1 MGVLYFAYTS
11 RISPEEMEHV
21 APAAVFQFIAH
32 LPETRLVFPIT
43 NGKWKGALPSV
54 IPAPGNTVW
63 GVVFKLPPR
72 DLETLDR
79 AETREGRVRTLV
91 SAMDRTGKRHE
102 VVTHV
107 AKPNGRVAKSEKSL
121 KTVRNGKAN
130 GSSPVA
136 ANGTA
141 SPLTTPPSSD
151 YMRLVVRGCRYWKLP
166 TGWVACLEEYVTR

>member
-63 GVVFKLPPR
+63 GAVFKLPPR

-79 AETREGRVRTLV
+79 AEVREGRVRTLI
-91 SAMDRTGKRHE
+91 SAMDRSGKRHE

-107 AKPNGRVAKSEKSL
+107 AKPNGRGAKADK
-121 KTVRNGKAN
+121 NGKAN
-130 GSSPVA
+130 GSSHNP
-136 ANGTA
+136 ANGVGNPPTA
-141 SPLTTPPSSD
+141 APSSD
-151 YMRLVVRGCRYWKLP
+151 YMRLVVRGGRYWKLP
-166 TGWVACLEEYVTR
+166 TGWVASLEEYVTR